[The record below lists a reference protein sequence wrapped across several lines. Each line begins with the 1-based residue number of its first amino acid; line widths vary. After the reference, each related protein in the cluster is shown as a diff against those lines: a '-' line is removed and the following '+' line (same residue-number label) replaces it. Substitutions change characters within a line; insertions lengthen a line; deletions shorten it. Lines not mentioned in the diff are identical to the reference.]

1 VTVWDG
7 DETSDQIVARADHAL
22 YQAKQAG
29 RNRVLPAGTG
39 PGHGHE
45 RRLRV
50 AADLTRPPAAAEPQ
64 NGVDPLATVVPR
76 WPTSSRPGPAHAS

>member
-50 AADLTRPPAAAEPQ
+50 AADRPS
-64 NGVDPLATVVPR
+64 T
-76 WPTSSRPGPAHAS
+76 